1 MKLTQ
6 KNKKPSVAEL
16 QKENFALKEANRR
29 YVNYIR
35 DKVNQLLQ
43 VMGTLPLKP
52 EELDDNTLLDF
63 DPIGIVATAFAQVL
77 DHLRETNRELVIA
90 RDELQAIFDATG
102 VGISIIDMDFRI
114 IKCNEMQ
121 RELLVD
127 KDISDIVG
135 RYCYDIYCN
144 KESPG
149 LDCPAIDTMATGR
162 SVIIRE
168 VEKKGKHFQIV
179 TTPFKDAEGNTV
191 GVIEVLLD
199 ITEKKRAE
207 DAEKMQRGFYLAEKS
222 KLATVIES
230 LSDGLFVT
238 DKEGIIISFN
248 NAASRITGYF
258 TSEVVGLYH
267 DKFLSM
273 LSGSM
278 PVIEMNKNTELNI
291 KTKDDHQLII
301 SITSALVKNSEG
313 EDIGKVF
320 TFRDITEEKQRQE
333 VYHRT
338 EKLVALGQ
346 LSAGIA
352 HELNTPLGSILGY
365 ARLLLK
371 NKKLDEQQRE
381 RLEIIAEQAK
391 RSSAIIKGLLNFA
404 RQSNP
409 YLRNMKDA
417 WINDILTDVLK
428 LLQTEIEK
436 HGINVITDFGQV
448 PAARVDV
455 RQIEQA
461 MLNIIL
467 NAIQAI
473 KNDGE
478 IRIKTF
484 VENNSIKIEVSDN
497 GPGIPEDIRP
507 RIFDPFFT
515 TKPVGEGTGLGLSIS
530 AGIISEHGGS
540 IDVESTEGNGAT
552 FTITLPI
559 TPPSPLK

>member
-1 MKLTQ
+1 
-6 KNKKPSVAEL
+6 
-16 QKENFALKEANRR
+16 
-29 YVNYIR
+29 
-35 DKVNQLLQ
+35 
-43 VMGTLPLKP
+43 
-52 EELDDNTLLDF
+52 
-63 DPIGIVATAFAQVL
+63 
-77 DHLRETNRELVIA
+77 
-90 RDELQAIFDATG
+90 
-102 VGISIIDMDFRI
+102 
-114 IKCNEMQ
+114 
-121 RELLVD
+121 
-127 KDISDIVG
+127 
-135 RYCYDIYCN
+135 
-144 KESPG
+144 
-149 LDCPAIDTMATGR
+149 
-162 SVIIRE
+162 
-168 VEKKGKHFQIV
+168 
-179 TTPFKDAEGNTV
+179 
-191 GVIEVLLD
+191 
-199 ITEKKRAE
+199 
-207 DAEKMQRGFYLAEKS
+207 
-222 KLATVIES
+222 
-230 LSDGLFVT
+230 
-238 DKEGIIISFN
+238 
-248 NAASRITGYF
+248 
-258 TSEVVGLYH
+258 H

-278 PVIEMNKNTELNI
+278 PVIEMNKNTELNL